1 MSRALIGAERAP
13 RTNEPGPFV
22 RKVAGPKGLVGR
34 VTVAV
39 DPTATPALI
48 GIHG

>member
-1 MSRALIGAERAP
+1 M
-13 RTNEPGPFV
+13 
-22 RKVAGPKGLVGR
+22 KVTKSATASPLGLVGR
-34 VTVAV
+34 ITVAV